1 MRKAF
6 IDTLIKQAH
15 QNDKT
20 WLLVA
25 DVGYNLVEPFQKEFP
40 DRFVNVGIAEQNM
53 IGVAAGLALSGKTV
67 FCYSLVNFPTLRCLE
82 QIRNDVCYHNADVKI
97 VSGGVGLAY
106 GSLGFTHHAT
116 EDMAIMRALPNI
128 IIESPCDPV
137 ETELAVEVMCS
148 SPKPYYLRLS
158 KTGDDVIYGDKP
170 DFKVGKAIRLC
181 WGKDVAFISCGS
193 IMVEVLKAVELLK
206 SDGMESSVWSMHTIK
221 PIDVMA
227 VVEAVKSKVI
237 VTVEEHNIL
246 GGLGSAVAEILSHTG
261 LECKHRIIGIPD
273 CFTKEVGSQQYL
285 RERYGL
291 TGKWIAKIVKEKLD
305 AGLESTVR

>member
-1 MRKAF
+1 MRKTF

-15 QNDKT
+15 QNDKI

-25 DVGYNLVEPFQKEFP
+25 DVGFNLVETFRDEFP
-40 DRFVNVGIAEQNM
+40 NRFVNVGIAEQNM

-67 FCYSLVNFPTLRCLE
+67 FCYSLANFPTLRCLE

-97 VSGGVGLAY
+97 VSGGVGLTY

-128 IIESPCDPV
+128 IVESPCDPV
-137 ETELAVEVMCS
+137 ETELAVEAMCD

-158 KTGDDVIYGDKP
+158 KTGDEITHKSKP
-170 DFKVGKAIRLC
+170 EFKIGKAIRLC
-181 WGKDVAFISCGS
+181 QGKDVAFISCGS
-193 IMVEVLKAVELLK
+193 IMSEVLKAAELLK
-206 SDGMESSVWSMHTIK
+206 ADGIESSVWSMHTIK
-221 PIDVMA
+221 PIDVLA
-227 VVEAVKSKVI
+227 VVEAVKCKVI

-273 CFTKEVGSQQYL
+273 CFSKEVGSQQYL
-285 RERYGL
+285 RERYCL
-291 TGKWIAKIVKEKLD
+291 TGKWIAKITKDKLND
-305 AGLESTVR
+305 